1 MISFG
6 QALRRA
12 AHIVVFGKDATA
24 GDVHVS
30 TALGNDGK
38 KRRRRLDRA
47 PPGVRR
53 VRTRVRTLKDDSFSI
68 PLAITKFDPDQ
79 QLIFGW
85 ASVVEEDGNLVVD
98 KQGDVI
104 LPEDLEKAAYDFVL
118 YARKHGDMHDRVG
131 TGRMIESM
139 VFTKDKQEALGI
151 NIGKV
156 GWWVG
161 FKVDD
166 DELWAAHKRGERP
179 EFSIGGTGT
188 RKELDDFDKTLPAN
202 ASAKDWIDDFQA
214 SNDPR
219 FKGKSQ
225 DERRRMAIAA
235 YESNK
240 TSKAASFNKFLV
252 DPYNQDWPRPKEAQL
267 RFPFD
272 GWLRF
277 EDALKYSADQ
287 PRDAKGEW
295 TAGGQSDAATAAMA
309 LHAFQAHEAGLA
321 PDQNFTRVGALWTG
335 SSQEQLMRAG
345 LTSPATSDEKSAVGS
360 YSRNRYRDINSGL
373 RGVTVGSMAA
383 TDLFSTTQ
391 KETVDNLDSL
401 LAKASLPQD
410 MVVYRGI
417 MSGSAWDQMSQSKS
431 FTDPGFVST
440 SLQSSWSSAFGGEQ
454 LEIHLPAGSPALVLD
469 GLSRH
474 AEGEVLIAR
483 GSTFNV
489 LGVDP
494 ERANRLRVELAP

>member
-214 SNDPR
+214 SADPR

-267 RFPFD
+267 RFPFRR
-272 GWLRF
+272 LA
-277 EDALKYSADQ
+277 ALQ
-287 PRDAKGEW
+287 
-295 TAGGQSDAATAAMA
+295 
-309 LHAFQAHEAGLA
+309 
-321 PDQNFTRVGALWTG
+321 
-335 SSQEQLMRAG
+335 
-345 LTSPATSDEKSAVGS
+345 
-360 YSRNRYRDINSGL
+360 
-373 RGVTVGSMAA
+373 
-383 TDLFSTTQ
+383 
-391 KETVDNLDSL
+391 
-401 LAKASLPQD
+401 
-410 MVVYRGI
+410 
-417 MSGSAWDQMSQSKS
+417 
-431 FTDPGFVST
+431 
-440 SLQSSWSSAFGGEQ
+440 
-454 LEIHLPAGSPALVLD
+454 
-469 GLSRH
+469 
-474 AEGEVLIAR
+474 
-483 GSTFNV
+483 
-489 LGVDP
+489 
-494 ERANRLRVELAP
+494 